1 MKVLIIKGSRLYKK
15 KKGSRGLRNPRQRKR
30 FKNNAFG
37 FTRKPMKDIPN
48 RTVFDQENR
57 SV

>member
-1 MKVLIIKGSRLYKK
+1 MERKK